1 MNKCLNCG
9 GAAKNKYCSISCQ
22 NIHQGAERA
31 NKKYGELKLFL
42 IECGKCG
49 VSFEV
54 KERDKLFPQKDVYF
68 CSKSCA
74 NSREHSEETRKQ
86 ISLTLLKDRLI
97 LKNDKPVFKSG
108 SNKPLLKPKEP
119 NRTCI
124 NCKKEFYV
132 ATNKIGKFCS
142 KSCCMTHR
150 MNNGL
155 ASILGRKSVSVQSK
169 NRRSKNEIYFAE
181 LCKQRFN
188 VVKINE
194 PMFNGWDADVIIEDL
209 KLAVLWNGAWHYKK
223 ITKKHSVEKVQNRD
237 KIKLKEID
245 KIGYKSY
252 IIKDMGKY
260 NKGFVENKFKEM
272 LCYLKLIL

>member
-181 LCKQRFN
+181 LCAKHWEI
-188 VVKINE
+188 KTNE
-194 PMFNGWDADVIIEDL
+194 PMFDGWDADVIIPSL
-209 KLAVLWNGAWHYKK
+209 RIAIFWNGIWHYQQVRKNHNLQQVQTRDK
-223 ITKKHSVEKVQNRD
+223 VKEDIITKKY
-237 KIKLKEID
+237 
-245 KIGYKSY
+245 GYTVY
-252 IIKDMGKY
+252 IIKDMGGE
-260 NKGFVENKFKEM
+260 NKKFVEKQFKQFYD
-272 LCYLKLIL
+272 YLYFT